1 MQFMLLIYSEPDS
14 HPSGEQER
22 HGLYAEYAALNEDLR
37 NRGKHVGADQL
48 QPVSTARTVRVRDG
62 KALVTDGPFAET
74 KEELGGYYLIEA
86 GNLEEALEIAA
97 RVPSARYGSIE
108 VRPVVEH

>member
-22 HGLYAEYAALNEDLR
+22 HGLYAEYAALNEELR